1 MTPPHRQLL
10 HESFKLVD
18 LLIMSVAL
26 VVAYWLSSGKPLM
39 ELIAQ
44 HAKIENVTL
53 VMVLW
58 IAWHL
63 VFYRLGLY
71 GSRRLVSR
79 RREARDVFWATTV
92 GSLLISSADSIFPYL
107 FKIRLNNPEF
117 LLTFWTL
124 STLLAI
130 IGRLSVRFV
139 LEAARARGRN
149 LRYVLMVGTNERAVR
164 FAERIQQ
171 PTLGYKLVGYVDE
184 EWDGA
189 GELRKRG
196 EIVADFE
203 GLNQFLSENVVD
215 EVVVALPFNM
225 SYEQSSHILSIC
237 EGQGIT
243 VRFLWQ
249 FFEPRLAKAKIG
261 TFQNEPVLTLESGG
275 TASNS
280 QQQLIKRLVDVSVS
294 ATMLILLAPILLL
307 TALAIKLTSRGPVF
321 FVQERVGFRKRTF
334 QLFKFRTMVP
344 DAEQKLSE
352 IEHLNEVSGPVFKIK
367 HDPRVTM
374 IGAFLRR
381 TSIDELPQLLNVF
394 KGDMSLVGPRPL
406 PLRDCRGFEEYW
418 HRRRFSV
425 PPGLTCLWQ
434 ICGRSSIPFERWMR
448 LDLQYIDH
456 WSLWLDVKILLWT
469 LPVVVEGCFNNGGGE
484 FSDAVGRMEKR
495 LLNLPSR
502 PQRRAA

>member
-1 MTPPHRQLL
+1 MMPTHRQLL

-18 LLIMSVAL
+18 LLIMSAAFVIAF
-26 VVAYWLSSGKPLM
+26 WLSSDTPLAIFFA
-39 ELIAQ
+39 ERIR
-44 HAKIENVTL
+44 IENVPL
-53 VMVLW
+53 IMVLW

-79 RREARDVFWATTV
+79 QREALDIFWATTL
-92 GSLLISSADSIFPYL
+92 GSLLISSAASIF
-107 FKIRLNNPEF
+107 KIQLQNPDF

-124 STLLAI
+124 STFLAI
-130 IGRLSVRFV
+130 IGRLTVRFV
-139 LEAARARGRN
+139 LEAARVRGRN
-149 LRYVLMVGTNERAVR
+149 LRNVLVVGTNERAVE
-164 FAERIQQ
+164 FAERIQLK
-171 PTLGYKLVGYVDE
+171 PELGYQLIGYVDE
-184 EWDGA
+184 EWDGSNKVRQS
-189 GELRKRG
+189 GG

-203 GLNQFLSENVVD
+203 NLNQFLSENVVD
-215 EVVVALPFNM
+215 EVVVALPFSK
-225 SYEQSSHILSIC
+225 SYQQSSHIVSIC
-237 EGQGIT
+237 EVQGIT

-249 FFEPRLAKAKIG
+249 FFEPKLAKAKIES
-261 TFQNEPVLTLESGG
+261 FQNVPVLTLESEGA
-275 TASNS
+275 ASSS
-280 QQQLIKRLVDVSVS
+280 QQLVKRMLDVFASVTS
-294 ATMLILLAPILLL
+294 LILLSPILLL

-334 QLFKFRTMVP
+334 RLFKFRTMVP
-344 DAEQKLSE
+344 DAEQKLAE

-367 HDPRVTM
+367 NDPRVTR

-406 PLRDCRGFEEYW
+406 PIRDCKGFEEDR

-434 ICGRSSIPFERWMR
+434 ICGRSSIPFERWMQ

-456 WSLWLDVKILLWT
+456 WSLWLDLKILVWT
-469 LPVVVEGCFNNGGGE
+469 LPVVFEGCLNKGHGE
-484 FSDAVGRMEKR
+484 FSDSIGRPER
-495 LLNLPSR
+495 LLNLPSG